1 MYPELL
7 HTHSAL
13 RWIILILLII
23 TIIRAYDGWKGNRQ
37 YLKSDRKLVLFTFV
51 FAHVQLLIGFM
62 LYFISDIV
70 QSALADMGSAMKD
83 KVLRFWAVEHILTMV
98 VAVLLITI
106 GYSLAKRAANDVQRY
121 KSIFIYYLAGLILI
135 LISIPWPFLKV
146 IGKGRGW
153 F

>member
-1 MYPELL
+1 MHTGLL
-7 HTHSAL
+7 HTHSLL
-13 RWIILILLII
+13 RWIMLILLII
-23 TIIRAYDGWKGNRQ
+23 TIIRAYGGWKGNRPYQ
-37 YLKSDRKLVLFTFV
+37 ANDRKLALFTFI
-51 FAHVQLLIGFM
+51 FAHLQLLIGFM
-62 LYFISDIV
+62 LYFLSDIV

-98 VAVLLITI
+98 IAILLITI
-106 GYSLAKRAANDVQRY
+106 GYSMAKRAANDVQRY